1 MNVCIQKDNGYQKIN
16 IDGKLYPPLS
26 FKSFRPNPKNIS
38 EFYRAGVRL
47 FSVLSSGITSFLG
60 VPYSLFGES
69 WIGDEQYDFS
79 AIDRQ
84 MDMFIANAPDAYFA
98 PMLQLDTRDWYLAQ
112 RPGTPNSF
120 TNLSQIACDEE
131 WKQAAA
137 NYLRAAITHCEEKYG
152 DRIYGYFLLGGT
164 TTEWFSRCD
173 FEQSHPIKEAG
184 YKKWS
189 GDENAQLPTQ
199 AQLTRSGPV
208 FLEEDEENVF
218 RARQFHA
225 EIIADLVLYFAREA
239 QTVLQHKKL
248 VGAYFGYLLE
258 LSGEQI
264 YNDGSL
270 GYAKVFES
278 PDIDMIS
285 SPSSYGYRKI
295 DDPSAFMLLQKSLFL
310 HNKLYFLEFDHIT
323 HTAPEMIQ
331 DSIDENSPNKGLVK
345 IPGAE
350 SKCKDETESLNLMYR
365 DFMLC
370 SANMTAMWWFDM
382 FDGWFR
388 SEGMMNAV
396 RNMIDISRRLSSR
409 STHTAAEIAFF
420 AEGEVMYKVRKSSN
434 IPTFCLSNIRRTLAE
449 CGAPYDMYTI
459 EDLQQIDPTPY
470 KLFIFANQYEISP
483 ANKHYITEKLEQAG
497 KTVLW
502 LYAPGYIRGGL
513 QSADHI
519 RDLTGITADIS
530 SKSHGD
536 LCWQKAQMSFD
547 IAAPYFSINDPCAT
561 PLAYFEDGATAVAS
575 KKNGAGTSVYA
586 AVCNL
591 PSGLLREIAQQAGV
605 HIYSPNEKV
614 YTYVNSGIIGV
625 YNATDSDAQIALKHD
640 GIYTDLLQGGRYE
653 CQNGIL
659 TIPHRPFRCTLL
671 CQNSLKEE

>member
-1 MNVCIQKDNGYQKIN
+1 MKVCIQKDNGYQKIN
-16 IDGKLYPPLS
+16 IDGKLYQPLS
-26 FKSFRPNPKNIS
+26 FKSFRPNPQNIS
-38 EFYRAGVRL
+38 EFYEAGVRL

-69 WIGDEQYDFS
+69 WIGEGQYDFS

-98 PMLQLDTRDWYLAQ
+98 PMLQVDTRDWYLKS

-120 TNLSQIACDEE
+120 THLSQIACDEE

-137 NYLRAAITHCEEKYG
+137 NYLKAAIAHCEEKYG

-173 FEQSHPIKEAG
+173 YEQSHPIKEAG
-184 YKKWS
+184 YKKWL
-189 GDENAQLPTQ
+189 GDESAQLPTME
-199 AQLTRSGPV
+199 QLNRSGQV
-208 FLEEDEENVF
+208 FLEEAEENVY
-218 RARQFHA
+218 RARKFHA
-225 EIIADLVLYFAREA
+225 EIISDLVLYFAREV
-239 QTVLQHKKL
+239 QTVLNHQKL

-258 LSGEQI
+258 LGGEQI
-264 YNDGSL
+264 YNDGIL
-270 GYAKVFES
+270 DYAKVFES

-285 SPSSYGYRKI
+285 SPSAYGYRKI

-331 DSIDENSPNKGLVK
+331 DDLDENSLNKGLVK

-388 SEGMMNAV
+388 SEGMMRAV
-396 RNMIDISRRLSSR
+396 RNMIAISNRLCEHSTR
-409 STHTAAEIAFF
+409 SAAEIAVF

-434 IPTFCLSNIRRTLAE
+434 IPTLCLSNIRRTLAQ

-459 EDLQQIDPTPY
+459 EDLQRIDSTPY
-470 KLFIFANQYEISP
+470 KLFIFANQYEIS
-483 ANKHYITEKLEQAG
+483 AADKRYITEMIENAG

-502 LYAPGYIRGGL
+502 LYAPGYIRNGL
-513 QSADHI
+513 QSVDHI

-536 LCWQKAQMSFD
+536 LCWQGTQMSFD
-547 IAAPYFSINDPCAT
+547 IAAPYFSINDPRAT
-561 PLAYFEDGATAVAS
+561 PLAYFENGAVAVAA
-575 KKNGAGTSVYA
+575 KKKGAGNSVYA

-591 PSGLLREIAQQAGV
+591 PAGLLRQIAQQSGV
-605 HIYSPNEKV
+605 HIYSQCEKV
-614 YTYVNSGIIGV
+614 YTYVNSGVVGV

-640 GIYTDLLQGGRYE
+640 GTYTDLLQGGHYE

-659 TIPHRPFRCTLL
+659 TIPHHPFRCTLL
-671 CQNSLKEE
+671 CQNAFREE